1 MKGSCFNRTIIIGR
15 LGENPKLVNKKY
27 ASFTLCNTTI
37 DGKSGEETIMWH
49 KIIVC
54 EKQRDLVMSHL
65 RKGDL
70 CCIEGRLTQ
79 DVYKGSN
86 VICAERITFLSRAPK
101 AVCGAKPV
109 TEMWR

>member
-37 DGKSGEETIMWH
+37 DGKSGKETVMWH
-49 KIIVC
+49 KIMVC

-79 DVYKGSN
+79 DA
-86 VICAERITFLSRAPK
+86 ICAERITFLSPARPK
-101 AVCGAKPV
+101 ENEAEVQNEKA
-109 TEMWR
+109 